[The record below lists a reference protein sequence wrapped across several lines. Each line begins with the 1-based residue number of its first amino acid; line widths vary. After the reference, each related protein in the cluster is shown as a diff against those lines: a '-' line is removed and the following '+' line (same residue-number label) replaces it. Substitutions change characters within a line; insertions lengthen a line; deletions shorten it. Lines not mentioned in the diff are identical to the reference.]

1 MAEYI
6 WSAPFEYANDVSD
19 LKIGHMIITK
29 LEFLCL
35 QRFGVLPQC
44 FAETNFTVYDVPHI
58 KLLMEDAHGSWNLV
72 TAATVKNI

>member
-29 LEFLCL
+29 LECLETLCL
-35 QRFGVLPQC
+35 ERSGVLPQC
-44 FAETNFTVYDVPHI
+44 FGDKNFTAYDMLHI
-58 KLLMEDAHGSWNLV
+58 KMIIEDAHGS
-72 TAATVKNI
+72 